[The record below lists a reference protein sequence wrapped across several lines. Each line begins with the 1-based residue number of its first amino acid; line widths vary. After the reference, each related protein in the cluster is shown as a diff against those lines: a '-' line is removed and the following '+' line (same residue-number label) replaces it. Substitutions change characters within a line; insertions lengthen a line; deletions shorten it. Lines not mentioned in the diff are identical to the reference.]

1 MRLGEWRK
9 TAPSKESMS
18 SRVLA
23 VLRPVLVDLGAEAD
37 AECWVA
43 WGDDPDS
50 RYSILA
56 STVAGLITM
65 AVRITGPDGPRA
77 TAKLVRWSK
86 VSVTELGVEASGGH
100 RIVAVQ
106 VESLVLKG
114 VDDEADRICEFVRG
128 LLAGIDGRNPTPI
141 PLALLQGAAAM
152 ATVVP
157 PATADEK
164 AAGTAAPSKTT
175 LKRGDDDSAAPAGPK
190 PVGPKP
196 VGPKPVGVSKPK
208 AVPSAAKP
216 VSKPAPK
223 AADKPAAL
231 ALVPAP
237 VPKPS
242 PEAAPSTTPVATPPP
257 PTPIAARA
265 AAAHHLDKA
274 AATARP
280 SSEPEPEPEPDRSGW
295 VGPHPIEDSER
306 EPVKPRPWKP

>member
-56 STVAGLITM
+56 STLAGLITM

-86 VSVTELGVEASGGH
+86 VSVSELGVEASGGH

-128 LLAGIDGRNPTPI
+128 LLAGIDGRNSTPI
-141 PLALLQGAAAM
+141 PLALLQGAAAV

-164 AAGTAAPSKTT
+164 AAGTAAPSKAP

-190 PVGPKP
+190 PVG
-196 VGPKPVGVSKPK
+196 VSKPK
-208 AVPSAAKP
+208 VVPSAAKP

-242 PEAAPSTTPVATPPP
+242 PDAAPSTTPVAPPPP

-274 AATARP
+274 VATVRP
-280 SSEPEPEPEPDRSGW
+280 SSEPESEPDRSEW